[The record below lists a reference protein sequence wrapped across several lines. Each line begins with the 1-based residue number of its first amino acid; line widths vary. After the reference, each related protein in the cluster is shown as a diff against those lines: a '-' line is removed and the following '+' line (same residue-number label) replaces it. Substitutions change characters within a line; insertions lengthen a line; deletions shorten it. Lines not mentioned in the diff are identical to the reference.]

1 MLKELALIT
10 ITVSNLAQ
18 VQSAWQQ
25 EFDYEVVDRGKV
37 SAELADYWNAEAT
50 TGSGYV
56 VMQPANQAPVYIR
69 FVEDAAVK
77 DYTAM
82 TSYGWNATEL
92 LVSDPD
98 KLAAGMAGSAF
109 EIVGPPK
116 DLWPAPDAPRAMQV
130 VGPGREMVYL
140 TQNNKAAAALQLDA
154 SMPLAERPFIMVLGG
169 PSMTEMT
176 EFYSGTLGLKVD
188 PPSPWKIT
196 MISKANDL
204 NPDTVYPLAIV
215 HTSPGYL
222 IELDELPEPI
232 GAREVKSGHLP
243 PGAAIVGFSSDGVSA
258 KVDWVSAPRTLD
270 EFPYSG
276 RKAGIFRGPAG
287 ELVEVILPALAER

>member
-18 VQSAWQQ
+18 VETAWQQ
-25 EFDYEVVDRGKV
+25 HFDYQIADRGRV
-37 SAELADYWNAEAT
+37 STELAEYWDADAAAGSDY
-50 TGSGYV
+50 V
-56 VMQPANQAPVYIR
+56 IMQPFNDAPVYIR
-69 FVEDAAVK
+69 FVEDAAVS
-77 DYTAM
+77 DYRPM

-130 VGPGREMVYL
+130 AGPGHELVYL
-140 TQNNKAAAALQLDA
+140 TKNNKAAAALQLDA

-169 PSMTEMT
+169 PSMTKMT
-176 EFYSGTLGLKVD
+176 EFYSGTLGLQAD
-188 PPSPWKIT
+188 PPSAWKIT
-196 MISKANDL
+196 MISRANDL

-215 HTSPGYL
+215 RTAPGYM
-222 IELDELPEPI
+222 IELDELPTTI
-232 GAREVKSGHLP
+232 GPRAVTAGHLP
-243 PGAAIVGFSSDGVSA
+243 PGVAVVGFNSDGLDAQVEWISE
-258 KVDWVSAPRTLD
+258 PRTMD
-270 EFPYSG
+270 EFPYAG

-287 ELVEVILPALAER
+287 ELVEVNLPNDGER